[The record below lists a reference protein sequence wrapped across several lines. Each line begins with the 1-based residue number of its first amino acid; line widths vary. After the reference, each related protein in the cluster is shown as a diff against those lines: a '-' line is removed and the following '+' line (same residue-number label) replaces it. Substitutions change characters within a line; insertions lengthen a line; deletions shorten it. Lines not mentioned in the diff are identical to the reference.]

1 MKSTK
6 AKDRS
11 KRGRARLSLS
21 LSPREGRRPC
31 YLSSWSREGSASQV
45 VVSQDR
51 GIALVRPALNTSYVL
66 VSKFAVL
73 PRGACSRRRAVPDWT
88 SLGPWSR
95 EGRSRFT
102 SASRRPP
109 STWTLPALLP
119 LYLSLSLALS
129 LSLSSSLSPRPA
141 GFVRVKPRTCSTEA
155 LPVSPASPFYP
166 RPHRDIS
173 GPTAE

>member
-11 KRGRARLSLS
+11 QERASLSLS
-21 LSPREGRRPC
+21 LSTGRATSLC
-31 YLSSWSREGSASQV
+31 YRCILLEGSASQV
-45 VVSQDR
+45 VVVVVSQD
-51 GIALVRPALNTSYVL
+51 RPALNTSYVL

-119 LYLSLSLALS
+119 LYLSLSLSLFFLALS
-129 LSLSSSLSPRPA
+129 LSLSLSSTGWLRPR
-141 GFVRVKPRTCSTEA
+141 K
-155 LPVSPASPFYP
+155 ASNV
-166 RPHRDIS
+166 
-173 GPTAE
+173 

>member
-11 KRGRARLSLS
+11 QERASLSLS
-21 LSPREGRRPC
+21 LSTGRATSLC
-31 YLSSWSREGSASQV
+31 YRCILLEGSASQV
-45 VVSQDR
+45 VVVVVSQD
-51 GIALVRPALNTSYVL
+51 RPALNTSYVL

-119 LYLSLSLALS
+119 LYLSLSLSLFSSALS
-129 LSLSSSLSPRPA
+129 LSLSPRPA

-166 RPHRDIS
+166 RPHRGIS